1 MCISK
6 IVLFCA
12 FAGFALLFASGEA
25 AAQQAGCPATEFGM
39 NVVLPNGKTVQGL
52 TLQNLVARTKHDT
65 VGLDS
70 LTFDTSP
77 RRILLVMDMGRDL
90 AADARRAQLEIAS
103 YLVNGGRDADSFGLL
118 TARGPLRKV
127 RFEAGH
133 DAVST
138 AITELHDKRAGP
150 STDNGI
156 LDAVWEGISWFQN
169 PAQGDAII
177 VMASQIEKN
186 KSASY
191 AQVANALASKR
202 IRLFSIALG
211 PILAGTYF
219 APLNSFAPHNEGWAF
234 AANQENLSA
243 LTWNSGGY
251 MLFEETQDPW
261 KEYKLSDAHLQ
272 ELLEEAARM
281 YVAIATFYRVSIRVP
296 SSLKRRESW
305 KLDLTDNI
313 RKKVP
318 HANMVYPRF
327 LEPCRAE
334 AAVRGQ

>member
-1 MCISK
+1 MCRSK
-6 IVLFCA
+6 IALI
-12 FAGFALLFASGEA
+12 FASACVVMLFASDHA
-25 AAQQAGCPATEFGM
+25 RAQASGCPATELGM
-39 NVVLPNGKTVQGL
+39 NVVLPNGKTVEGL
-52 TLQNLVARTKHDT
+52 TMQNLVGRTKHDT
-65 VGLDS
+65 VGIDS

-77 RRILLVMDMGRDL
+77 RRILFVLDMGHDL

-103 YLVNGGRDADSFGLL
+103 YLVTAGRQTDSMGLL

-127 RFEAGH
+127 PFAAGH
-133 DAVST
+133 DAVSA
-138 AITELHDKRAGP
+138 AIAELHDKKASP
-150 STDNGI
+150 STDKGI
-156 LDAVWEGISWFQN
+156 LDAVWEGIGWFES
-169 PAQGDAII
+169 PAPGDAII

-191 AQVANALASKR
+191 AQVASALARKR

-272 ELLEEAARM
+272 DLLEEAARM

-296 SSLKRRESW
+296 AGLKRREGW
-305 KLDLTDNI
+305 NLDLTDNI

-318 HANMVYPRF
+318 HAYMVYPRL
-327 LEPCRAE
+327 LEPCTAE
-334 AAVRGQ
+334 AAMHRQ

>member
-1 MCISK
+1 MCRSK
-6 IVLFCA
+6 IVLIFG
-12 FAGFALLFASGEA
+12 FAGVVMLFANTDA
-25 AAQQAGCPATEFGM
+25 WAQPSGCPATEFGM
-39 NVVLPNGKTVQGL
+39 NVVLPNGKTVEGL
-52 TLQNLVARTKHDT
+52 TMQNLVARTKHDT
-65 VGLDS
+65 VGIDS
-70 LTFDTSP
+70 LTFDASS
-77 RRILLVMDMGRDL
+77 RRILLVLDMGHDL

-103 YLVNGGRDADSFGLL
+103 YLVTAGRPTDSMGLL

-127 RFEAGH
+127 RFDAGH
-133 DAVST
+133 DAVSA
-138 AITELHDKRAGP
+138 AIAELHDKKAGP

-169 PAQGDAII
+169 PAPGDAII

-186 KSASY
+186 KSATY
-191 AQVANALASKR
+191 AQVASALAKNR

-272 ELLEEAARM
+272 NLLEEAARM

-296 SSLKRRESW
+296 SGLKRREAW
-305 KLDLTDNI
+305 NLDLTDNI

-318 HANMVYPRF
+318 HAYMVYPRL
-327 LEPCRAE
+327 LEPCTAE
-334 AAVRGQ
+334 GTVHGQ

>member
-1 MCISK
+1 M
-6 IVLFCA
+6 
-12 FAGFALLFASGEA
+12 ALICVFVGVVTLFASTNA
-25 AAQQAGCPATEFGM
+25 WPQASGCPVTDLGM
-39 NVVLPNGKTVQGL
+39 NVVLPNGKTVEGL
-52 TLQNLVARTKHDT
+52 TMQNLVARTKHDT
-65 VGLDS
+65 VGIDS

-77 RRILLVMDMGRDL
+77 RRILLVLDMGHDL

-103 YLVNGGRDADSFGLL
+103 YLVNGGRETDSFGLL
-118 TARGPLRKV
+118 TARGPLKKIQ
-127 RFEAGH
+127 FGTSH
-133 DAVST
+133 DVVST
-138 AITELHDKRAGP
+138 AIAELHDKKAGP

-156 LDAVWEGISWFQN
+156 LDAVWEGISWFQS
-169 PAQGDAII
+169 PAPGDAII

-186 KSASY
+186 KSANY
-191 AQVANALASKR
+191 MQVANALASKR

-251 MLFEETQDPW
+251 MLVEETQDPW
-261 KEYKLSDAHLQ
+261 KEYKLSDAHLK
-272 ELLEEAARM
+272 ELLEEGARM

-296 SSLKRRESW
+296 SGLKRHEGW
-305 KLDLTDNI
+305 NLDLTENI

-318 HANMVYPRF
+318 HAYMVYPR
-327 LEPCRAE
+327 LLGPCTAE
-334 AAVRGQ
+334 ASVHGQ